1 MKTLKY
7 TTYLVGIA
15 LSTLFV
21 NCSNDDDTPELI
33 NEEEEI
39 TRVTFE
45 LTSDN
50 TTTSYTWNA
59 GDTNFTLPLTADSS
73 YQVAVSFFNASDPTD
88 VEEINPEVIEEAD
101 EHQVFFENGSSTVT
115 ISSSSADNQDSAG
128 NPLGLKTTWTTAEA
142 GNAVVRLFLIHEPST
157 KTATSRADFGGETD
171 VQIDIN
177 VAVSN

>member
-39 TRVTFE
+39 TRITFE
-45 LTSDN
+45 VTSDN
-50 TTTSYTWNA
+50 ATTSYTWNE
-59 GDTNFTLPLTADSS
+59 GDSNFTLPLAANSS
-73 YQVAVSFFNASDPTD
+73 YQVAVSFFDASDPTE
-88 VEEINPEVIEEAD
+88 VEEINPEIIEEAY
-101 EHQVFFENGSSTVT
+101 EHQVFFENNSS
-115 ISSSSADNQDSAG
+115 IISIRSSSIDNQDRDG
-128 NPLGLKTTWTTAEA
+128 NPLGLRTNWSTAEA
-142 GNAVVRLFLIHEPST
+142 GNAVVQLFLIHEPIT

-171 VQIDIN
+171 VQLDIN
-177 VAVSN
+177 VVVSN

>member
-7 TTYLVGIA
+7 TTCLVGIA

-45 LTSDN
+45 LTSNN
-50 TTTSYTWNA
+50 TTTSYTWNED
-59 GDTNFTLPLTADSS
+59 DTNFTLPLAANSS
-73 YQVAVSFFNASDPTD
+73 YQVAISFFNASDPSD

-101 EHQVFFENGSSTVT
+101 EHQVFFENSSSAVT

-128 NPLGLKTTWTTAEA
+128 NPLGLKTTWTTSGA

-157 KTATSRADFGGETD
+157 KTGTSRADFEGETD
-171 VQIDIN
+171 VQVDIN